1 MKLVV
6 TKPLTYGTRHMV
18 AGDVFEPQKKNHGVA
33 LLASKKVKKLP
44 ARRPGKIAPPPA
56 ELAAKV
62 RATPEEEL
70 SALRAEYADR
80 IGRRP
85 FAGWDAA
92 TLRAKIDAA

>member
-6 TKPLTYGTRHMV
+6 TKPLTYGTRRMV

-44 ARRPGKIAPPPA
+44 ERRPGKIAPPSAELVAKVADDPLA
-56 ELAAKV
+56 ELA
-62 RATPEEEL
+62 
-70 SALRAEYADR
+70 SLRAEYADR

-85 FAGWDAA
+85 FMGWDAA